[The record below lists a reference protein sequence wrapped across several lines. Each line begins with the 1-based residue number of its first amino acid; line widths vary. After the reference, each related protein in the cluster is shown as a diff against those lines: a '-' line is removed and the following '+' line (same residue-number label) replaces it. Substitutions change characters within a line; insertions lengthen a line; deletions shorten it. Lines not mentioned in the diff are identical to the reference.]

1 MLANAVCQAAYLQ
14 LSWHIRQQAG
24 SCRIHQTH
32 TMQLFPTVRLPTLY
46 AASITGKGG
55 QSVSEHIVHFHCGV
69 EQTTT
74 EHFRDR
80 CLEALGQGATGLL
93 LNLCTAGGST
103 ALGFTIYNFLKSLK
117 VPIRA
122 LNSGNIESMGIVIYL
137 AAQERIVCPHSR
149 FLIHPMSWYFNQSSV
164 DHSRMREYLRSL
176 DNDLQRYVNIY
187 LSETEGAASP
197 LKIGR
202 SLSSEEKVIRAEDSM
217 ACGIAHRMERLQ
229 FDEDAVHRTVSAS

>member
-1 MLANAVCQAAYLQ
+1 M
-14 LSWHIRQQAG
+14 
-24 SCRIHQTH
+24 
-32 TMQLFPTVRLPTLY
+32 
-46 AASITGKGG
+46 
-55 QSVSEHIVHFHCGV
+55 SEHIIHFHCGV
-69 EQTTT
+69 DQAST

-80 CLEALGQGATGLL
+80 CLEALGKGATGLL
-93 LNLCTAGGST
+93 LNLSTAGGST
-103 ALGFTIYNFLKSLK
+103 ALGFTLYNFLKSLK

-187 LSETEGAASP
+187 QSETVSAVHP
-197 LKIGR
+197 LDIGR
-202 SLSSEEKVIRAEDSM
+202 CLSAEEKVIRAEDSL
-217 ACGIAHRMERLQ
+217 ACGIAHRVEQLQ
-229 FDEDAVHRTVSAS
+229 FAEDAVHWTVTAS

>member
-1 MLANAVCQAAYLQ
+1 M
-14 LSWHIRQQAG
+14 
-24 SCRIHQTH
+24 
-32 TMQLFPTVRLPTLY
+32 
-46 AASITGKGG
+46 
-55 QSVSEHIVHFHCGV
+55 SEHIIHFHCGV
-69 EQTTT
+69 DQAST

-80 CLEALGQGATGLL
+80 CLEALGKGATGLL
-93 LNLCTAGGST
+93 LNLSTAGGST
-103 ALGFTIYNFLKSLK
+103 ALGFTLYNFLKSLK

-187 LSETEGAASP
+187 ESETVSAVHP
-197 LKIGR
+197 LDIGR
-202 SLSSEEKVIRAEDSM
+202 CLSAEEKVIRAEDSL
-217 ACGIAHRMERLQ
+217 ACGIAHRVEQLQ
-229 FDEDAVHRTVSAS
+229 FAKDAVHWTVSAS

>member
-1 MLANAVCQAAYLQ
+1 M
-14 LSWHIRQQAG
+14 
-24 SCRIHQTH
+24 
-32 TMQLFPTVRLPTLY
+32 
-46 AASITGKGG
+46 
-55 QSVSEHIVHFHCGV
+55 SEHIIHFHCGV
-69 EQTTT
+69 DQAST

-80 CLEALGQGATGLL
+80 CLEALGKGATGLL
-93 LNLCTAGGST
+93 LNLSTAGGST
-103 ALGFTIYNFLKSLK
+103 ALGFTLYNFLKSLK

-187 LSETEGAASP
+187 ESETVSAVHP
-197 LKIGR
+197 LDIGR
-202 SLSSEEKVIRAEDSM
+202 CLSAEEKVIRAEDSL
-217 ACGIAHRMERLQ
+217 ACGIAHRVEQLQ
-229 FDEDAVHRTVSAS
+229 FAEDAVHWTVSAS